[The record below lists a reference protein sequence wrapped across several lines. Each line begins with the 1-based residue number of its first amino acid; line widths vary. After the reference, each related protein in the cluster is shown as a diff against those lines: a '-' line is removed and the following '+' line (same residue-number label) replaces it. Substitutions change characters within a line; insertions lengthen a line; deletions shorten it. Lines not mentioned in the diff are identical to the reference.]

1 MREVC
6 GPIWHEAPFPCDEC
20 EIDTEHLVHDLLGK
34 LVHGVAAMVLF
45 GARHDDP
52 RGTRRNRFRVDHFS
66 QPLKPEVHLVVP
78 YGSPVHS
85 HHRYAL
91 RGRLD
96 LLQGVTHDA
105 GGVVEAVPLLEVMAA
120 IELGRKDI

>member
-1 MREVC
+1 
-6 GPIWHEAPFPCDEC
+6 
-20 EIDTEHLVHDLLGK
+20 
-34 LVHGVAAMVLF
+34 MVLF

-66 QPLKPEVHLVVP
+66 QPLKPEVDLVVP

-85 HHRYAL
+85 HHRDAL

-96 LLQGVTHDA
+96 LLQGVIHDA
-105 GGVVEAVPLLEVMAA
+105 GGVVEAVLLLEVMAA
-120 IELGRKDI
+120 IELGRKD